1 VASDVPDRIPRRL
14 SAAAATLPG
23 MTSTHM
29 MNLFAAI
36 FIVVALAVVSRLAF
50 QLSGRRYAT
59 VIARDERS
67 DPSQR

>member
-1 VASDVPDRIPRRL
+1 MASTIPYRIPRRL
-14 SAAAATLPG
+14 SASAASLPG
-23 MTSTHM
+23 MTSTHF

-36 FIVVALAVVSRLAF
+36 FIVVALAVVCRLAF
-50 QLSGRRYAT
+50 HLSGRRYAT